1 MTQRIS
7 LAAVLLLLC
16 SLTLPAWGQQYYLYE
31 PKPVTAEEKG
41 RVGDGGILVT
51 EVPVRSGDTLYDI
64 SRKFSG
70 RGMYYPQI
78 LLFNRINNPNMIHT
92 GSTLRVPVTQGS
104 GRSEPAPARES
115 RLKSKGL
122 KVTAEKVAK
131 PAAAL
136 PVSVP
141 PPAAINSA
149 AASVTDISL
158 NELKPPHDKK
168 QKKRLYDKKG
178 AGRGSAG
185 DNKIKAPPLQ
195 KKGGVPTPPNNAA
208 TAQKLYEKAVKAY
221 KQDDFSTAIELF
233 DRYLMN
239 NPGSP
244 LAADASLYK
253 ADCYLKLSSR

>member
-1 MTQRIS
+1 MTQRIY

-16 SLTLPAWGQQYYLYE
+16 SMTLPAWGQQYYLYE
-31 PKPVTAEEKG
+31 PKPITAEEKG
-41 RVGDGGILVT
+41 RVSDRGILVT

-64 SRKFSG
+64 SSKFSG
-70 RGMYYPQI
+70 RGIYYPQI
-78 LLFNRINNPNMIHT
+78 LLFNKINNPNMIHT

-104 GRSEPAPARES
+104 GRSEPAPAKES
-115 RLKSKGL
+115 RLKSKEL
-122 KVTAEKVAK
+122 KATVEKVAK
-131 PAAAL
+131 PTAAS

-141 PPAAINSA
+141 PPAASNSA

-158 NELKPPHDKK
+158 NELKAPHDKK
-168 QKKRLYDKKG
+168 QKKRLYGKK
-178 AGRGSAG
+178 AASRGSAG
-185 DNKIKAPPLQ
+185 DKIIKAPPVK
-195 KKGGVPTPPNNAA
+195 KKGGGSAPPINAA
-208 TAQKLYEKAVKAY
+208 TAQKLYERAVKAY